1 MRHRR
6 LHRSRSV
13 GEINVTPL
21 IDVVMCLI
29 IFYLMVGKLAGDRR
43 TQVELPETKVGTE
56 ADSSVLIVNVVP
68 VSGAG
73 WPGSGAQVVVERAVI
88 PGPEDLERLVRDRI
102 GSHPGLAVQVR
113 AEKNLPWDLVKPVLR
128 SCTRAGAATVRLA
141 AERAGGAGRGTRGGG
156 GQ

>member
-6 LHRSRSV
+6 LHRSRGF

-43 TQVELPETKVGTE
+43 TRVDLPETQVGAE
-56 ADSSVLIVNVVP
+56 ADPAVLIVNIVP

-73 WPGSGAQVVVERAVI
+73 WPGSGAQVVIERTVI
-88 PGPEDLERLVRDRI
+88 SSAEALERQVRDRL
-102 GSHPGLAVQVR
+102 GSHPGTVVQVR
-113 AEKNLPWDLVKPVLR
+113 AEKDLGWELVAPVLR
-128 SCTRAGAATVRLA
+128 ACTRAGAANVRLA
-141 AERAGGAGRGTRGGG
+141 TERAVKGGAP
-156 GQ
+156 

>member
-6 LHRSRSV
+6 LHRSRSF

-43 TQVELPETKVGTE
+43 TRVELPETKVGTE

-68 VSGAG
+68 VTGAG

-88 PGPEDLERLVRDRI
+88 SGPEDLERLVRDRI
-102 GSHPGLAVQVR
+102 GSHPEMVVQVR
-113 AEKNLPWDLVKPVLR
+113 AEKDLPWDLVKPVLR

-141 AERAGGAGRGTRGGG
+141 TERAAGAGGSGGG
-156 GQ
+156 GG